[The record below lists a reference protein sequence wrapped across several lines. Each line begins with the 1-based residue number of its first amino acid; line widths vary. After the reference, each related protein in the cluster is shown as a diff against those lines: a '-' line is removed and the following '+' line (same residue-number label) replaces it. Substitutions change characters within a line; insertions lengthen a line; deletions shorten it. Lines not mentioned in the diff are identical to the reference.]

1 MAISRMFCA
10 GQYEMEVIASGEY
23 GGLRL
28 INIRDRNGA
37 IAGNRQATWSTSHR
51 VDELT
56 ALLPPDHGATKEQ
69 IEAIVAFAL
78 KPGDA

>member
-1 MAISRMFCA
+1 MATSREFSAGKYKLEIISSA
-10 GQYEMEVIASGEY
+10 EY

-28 INIRDRNGA
+28 ITIRDGQGA
-37 IAGNRQATWSTSHR
+37 IAGNPKATWSTSHK

-56 ALLPPDHGATKEQ
+56 ALLPPDHGASGEQ

-78 KPGDA
+78 KPTDA